1 MPRCLNP
8 LRYQFS
14 RRSINQPSPPLR
26 IASANFY
33 KEMAEFLEAS
43 LSGPFSGS
51 TSTQGENW
59 KRLGKIGER
68 LEGKIGKDWTPTKGK
83 IGHPPKKERLDTHQR
98 GKIGHPPKVK
108 DWKDRTPTKKIGKR
122 LDTQELQGLPPY
134 PHGLPRM
141 ITYRLHHPRFVGGSD
156 TKNLRIR
163 VFSTIYFYLLM
174 SIFNVVGL

>member
-51 TSTQGENW
+51 SSTRGEGW
-59 KRLGKIGER
+59 KRLERLVKRLGKDWGKRLEKKRLDTQEKGER
-68 LEGKIGKDWTPTKGK
+68 KDWTPKSYKRLEEKIGKDWTPTKRGK
-83 IGHPPKKERLDTHQR
+83 IERLDTHQ
-98 GKIGHPPKVK
+98 GDEKIGHPRVTPKSY
-108 DWKDRTPTKKIGKR
+108 RG
-122 LDTQELQGLPPY
+122 Y
-134 PHGLPRM
+134 SHGLPRM
-141 ITYRLHHPRFVGGSD
+141 ITYRLHHPRFIGGSD

-163 VFSTIYFYLLM
+163 VFSTIY
-174 SIFNVVGL
+174 G